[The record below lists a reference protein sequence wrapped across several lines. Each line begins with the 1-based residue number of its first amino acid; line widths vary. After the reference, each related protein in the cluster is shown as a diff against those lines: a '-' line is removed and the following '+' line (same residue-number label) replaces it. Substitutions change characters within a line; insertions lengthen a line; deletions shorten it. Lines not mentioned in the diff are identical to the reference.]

1 MLLSPQLKAIAISVG
16 CVVGLC
22 VMTSKNSVTSMKAA
36 TGAAAQSGGDL
47 DPLIDEAEQSEDPVR
62 GLISSVHTIATL
74 TANRDTGNPLMQRAH
89 RVRQGA
95 LAKMGY

>member
-1 MLLSPQLKAIAISVG
+1 MLSPHLKAIAVSVG
-16 CVVGLC
+16 GVVGLC
-22 VMTSKNSVTSMKAA
+22 VMTSKNSVTSLKATGKAA
-36 TGAAAQSGGDL
+36 QGGGGDL
-47 DPLIDEAEQSEDPVR
+47 DPLMDEAEQSQDPVR

-95 LAKMGY
+95 LAKLGY

>member
-1 MLLSPQLKAIAISVG
+1 MLSPQLKAIAVSVG

-22 VMTSKNSVTSMKAA
+22 VMTSKNSVTSLKA
-36 TGAAAQSGGDL
+36 TGTAAQGGGGDL
-47 DPLIDEAEQSEDPVR
+47 DPLMDEAEQSQDPVR

-95 LAKMGY
+95 LAKLGY